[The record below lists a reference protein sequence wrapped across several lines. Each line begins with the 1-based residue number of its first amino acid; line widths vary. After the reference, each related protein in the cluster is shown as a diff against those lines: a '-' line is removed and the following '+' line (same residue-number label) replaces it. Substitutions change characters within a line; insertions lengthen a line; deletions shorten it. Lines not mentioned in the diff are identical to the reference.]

1 MTMPYKQFMGYLYA
15 AKAQK
20 IQSHKMLINAMR
32 IAQADSKDLTK
43 YLAEM
48 DEWSSYMEDY

>member
-20 IQSHKMLINAMR
+20 IHDHKMLINALR

-43 YLAEM
+43 YLVEM
-48 DEWSSYMEDY
+48 DEWLN

>member
-1 MTMPYKQFMGYLYA
+1 MMMPYKQFMGYLYA
-15 AKAQK
+15 AKVQK

-43 YLAEM
+43 YLAEI
-48 DEWSSYMEDY
+48 DEWLN

>member
-20 IQSHKMLINAMR
+20 IHDHKMLINAMR
-32 IAQADSKDLTK
+32 VSQVDKKDLDK
-43 YLAEM
+43 YLK
-48 DEWSSYMEDY
+48 DIDTWLD